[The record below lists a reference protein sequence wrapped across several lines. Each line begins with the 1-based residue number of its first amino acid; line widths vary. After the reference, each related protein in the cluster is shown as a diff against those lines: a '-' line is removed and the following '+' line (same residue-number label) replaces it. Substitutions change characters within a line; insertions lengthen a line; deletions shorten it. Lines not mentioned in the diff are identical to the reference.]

1 MTFIAPLT
9 TLRFFAAA
17 AVAAFHLQGAFGY
30 QISTI
35 NFAPAITFFF
45 VLSGFV
51 LTYVY
56 QEFPD
61 SSSVVRFYVS
71 RVARL
76 WPLHLMTA
84 LYFVLAIF
92 VPSWEIVLSNL
103 LLVQSWSMELATAM
117 SMNGVSW
124 SISVEVF
131 FYLIFPAVVVT
142 RRYWPAWLL
151 GSVLIVVIGLAMA
164 VTSGEVQEHMSGT
177 WWLSFLHVGPP
188 ARFLEFLAG
197 VLTAMVFQRHRGIK
211 LSFKAWT
218 VLEIL
223 ALAGVL
229 ASVQVEPLSS
239 LSWTYLP
246 PAVCLWLAQSGS
258 FPMMCLAI
266 FCFAN
271 SGGAISRVL
280 SIKPMVFLGDM
291 SFALYMVHQLVLVTW
306 LFRGWTPNQWEPA
319 ALCLIWFQIMVISA
333 LSFVLIEKPAK
344 AAILAIYRKAGA
356 MKWGRLERRGS
367 ASSSP

>member
-9 TLRFFAAA
+9 SLRFFAAA
-17 AVAAFHLQGAFGY
+17 AVAVVHLKGAFGY
-30 QISTI
+30 ETGNIS
-35 NFAPAITFFF
+35 FAPAITFFF

-51 LTYVY
+51 LTHVY

-61 SSSVVRFYVS
+61 TRSVVRFYVS
-71 RVARL
+71 RIARL

-84 LYFVLAIF
+84 LYFLLAIF

-151 GSVLIVVIGLAMA
+151 GAILIVVIGLTMA
-164 VTSGEVQEHMSGT
+164 VRAGEVQEHLNGIS
-177 WWLSFLHVGPP
+177 WLSFLHVGPP

-197 VLTAMVFQRHRGIK
+197 VLTALLFRRHRQIK
-211 LSFKAWT
+211 LSFQAWT

-223 ALAGVL
+223 ALVGVL
-229 ASVQVEPLSS
+229 ASVQIEPLLT
-239 LSWTYLP
+239 LSWSYLP
-246 PAVCLWLAQSGS
+246 PAVCVWLIQSGS
-258 FPMMCLAI
+258 FVTMCLAI
-266 FCFAN
+266 FCFAH
-271 SGGAISRVL
+271 SGGALSRML
-280 SIKPMVFLGDM
+280 SLKPFIFLGDI

-306 LFRGWTPNQWEPA
+306 LYRGWAPHEWDPV
-319 ALCLIWFQIMVISA
+319 ALSLIWAQIMAVSA
-333 LSFVLIEKPAK
+333 LSFLLVEKPAK
-344 AAILAIYRKAGA
+344 AAILAIYRKVGA
-356 MKWGRLERRGS
+356 MRWGRTDQTGS
-367 ASSSP
+367 AASP